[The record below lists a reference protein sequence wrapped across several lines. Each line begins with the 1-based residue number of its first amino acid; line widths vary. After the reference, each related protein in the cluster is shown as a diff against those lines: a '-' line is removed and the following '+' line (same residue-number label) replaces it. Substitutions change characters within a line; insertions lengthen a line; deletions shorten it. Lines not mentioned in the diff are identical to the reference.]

1 MKRLLYTILVL
12 SAFTACSNNKGATQ
26 TESSEIKAEEKI
38 SEVTTMPLKYTTF
51 MHNIVSN
58 GKVTAAQMADIN
70 FEASGTISRIYVNNG
85 SIVAKGQRIAE
96 LQSYKLHNATER
108 ARYNMEQARIELKD
122 VLIGQ
127 GYNPDKLNQVPADVM
142 KLAETKSG
150 YKSSKAQYELAKFEE
165 SQAVLVAPFSGVV
178 ANMTSKA
185 NSAVDLTKPF
195 CRIIN
200 NQRMDVVFSIME
212 SELPL
217 VKIGDEVEVTA
228 FVGDKVSAKGRI
240 CEINPLVD
248 ANGQVNVKARLVS
261 QSKFFDGMNVKICI
275 KQSLGRQLVIPK
287 SSVVLRSGRQVVFC
301 LNKGK
306 AYWHY
311 VHTSLENIDSYTVD
325 ERLEDGGD
333 GLAVGDT
340 VIVTGNVNL
349 AHDSEVKVVG
359 EYKQ

>member
-1 MKRLLYTILVL
+1 MLTL
-12 SAFTACSNNKGATQ
+12 TACTNNKGTTP
-26 TESSEIKAEEKI
+26 TETSKVKTEEEI
-38 SEVTTMPLKYTTF
+38 SEVTAMTLKHTTF
-51 MHNIVSN
+51 MHTIVSN
-58 GKVTAAQMADIN
+58 GKVAAAQTADIN
-70 FEASGTISRIYVNNG
+70 FESSGTIARIYVSNG
-85 SIVAKGQRIAE
+85 TMVTKGQKIAE

-127 GYNPDKLNQVPADVM
+127 GYNPDKLEKVPAEVM

-165 SQAVLVAPFSGVV
+165 GQSVLVAPFSGVI
-178 ANMTSKA
+178 ANMTAKA
-185 NSAVDLTKPF
+185 NSAVDLSKPL

-200 NQRMDVVFSIME
+200 NQGMEVGFSIME

-217 VKIGDEVEVTA
+217 VKVGDEVAVTA
-228 FVGDKVSAKGRI
+228 FAGGNVSAVGRI

-248 ANGQVNVKARLVS
+248 ANGQVSVKARVS
-261 QSKFFDGMNVKICI
+261 SRSKLFDGMNVKVCI

-287 SSVVLRSGRQVVFC
+287 SAVVLRSGRQVVFC
-301 LNKGK
+301 LNKGR

-311 VHTSLENIDSYTVD
+311 VHTGLENIDSYTVD
-325 ERLEDGGD
+325 ERLDDGGD

-359 EYKQ
+359 EYKK